1 MSTARNHAKRSH
13 RSERTHYTALHNM
26 QQFTPRDS
34 VYRGVSYGILQKA
47 GAGDHKMGRKNKL
60 VATVRG
66 KLVRHLQGRSGG
78 QGE

>member
-13 RSERTHYTALHNM
+13 RSERAHYTALHNM

-34 VYRGVSYGILQKA
+34 VYRGVSYRTLQKA
-47 GAGDHKMGRKNKL
+47 GAGDHRMGKKNRL
-60 VATVRG
+60 VAVVRG
-66 KLVRHLQGRSGG
+66 KLARHLGRNGG